1 MSKVSHK
8 TAPSRTVKPTL
19 QSQHSDKHS
28 NPLAADLIQLI
39 DEVAEFAD
47 LSAFINHALT
57 TSLSRPE
64 LLNPHIA
71 SGARICSALSQN
83 QSAALQGNLAA
94 MHARYIATRNPE
106 TLL

>member
-1 MSKVSHK
+1 
-8 TAPSRTVKPTL
+8 VKPTL
-19 QSQHSDKHS
+19 QAQHSDKHS

-64 LLNPHIA
+64 LLNAHIT
-71 SGARICSALSQN
+71 SGARICSTLLQN
-83 QSAALQGNLAA
+83 HSTTLQINLAVVQ
-94 MHARYIATRNPE
+94 ARYIATHNPE